1 MFCKNK
7 NNFETFRSPP
17 WPPCPDTQASRS
29 PLASGLSGDRPLTSG
44 QERPRLPC
52 ADSGRWPQ
60 TAAVGSPAG
69 RARSVL
75 PSRQT
80 AKHRVCSPAPASGP
94 IFVEG
99 FRRAGGA
106 LPGSLGAESFR
117 CVVKPWGPRRGR
129 PAGGGGGGRV
139 CVPGA
144 WGTGR
149 CGGGKLSTGAAR
161 GGVCVFSS
169 AQRLFSLSS

>member
-117 CVVKPWGPRRGR
+117 CVVKPWGPRPGR
-129 PAGGGGGGRV
+129 PAGGGGGAGLCPRGLGHR
-139 CVPGA
+139 PL
-144 WGTGR
+144 WGWETQY
-149 CGGGKLSTGAAR
+149 R
-161 GGVCVFSS
+161 GGEGRGVRV
-169 AQRLFSLSS
+169 LLSPAII